1 MIAANRRYV
10 CLLLATVF
18 CANAC
23 ADTITV
29 GSVTTGSSNPFFG
42 GLRHQQRYGS
52 ELFSGVIEIEEISF
66 FQFAGSEIDATTYTL
81 SLSTI
86 SSGTLSTTFADN
98 LGSDNAVFTSVSRSQ
113 GNFSAGAPITFS
125 ATTNF
130 TYDSSAGDLLLD
142 IVKNSNPSGGSF
154 GGDLSAQFD
163 GVSTSFE
170 QVFSNNSTVTGSRTS
185 GGLVTQFAFQTASTS
200 AVPEPGHV
208 VFLTMA
214 LAGWGMA
221 RRKRSQR
228 AVLHSSSATLQ

>member
-1 MIAANRRYV
+1 MIAACSRYV
-10 CLLLATVF
+10 CLLLATAI
-18 CANAC
+18 CSNAC

-29 GSVTTGSSNPFFG
+29 GNVTTGSSNPFFG

-66 FQFAGSEIDATTYTL
+66 FQFARSEIDAVTYML

-98 LGSDNAVFTSVSRSQ
+98 LGSDNAVFTSVSRPR
-113 GNFSAGAPITFS
+113 GNFSSGEAITFS

-130 TYDSSAGDLLLD
+130 TYDPTAGDLLLD
-142 IVKNSNPSGGSF
+142 IVKSSNPNGGSF

-163 GVSTSFE
+163 GVSTSLE

-185 GGLVTQFAFQTASTS
+185 GGLVTQFEFQAASTS

-208 VFLTMA
+208 FFLTMA

-228 AVLHSSSATLQ
+228 AVLHSQSAKLQ